1 MTMWSEEIEGH
12 WQQLA
17 EEVLLGIKEWR
28 LQHPRATFGEI
39 EAALD
44 ECWAKARARLLQDLA
59 LASAVAEVSRSM
71 EVDAPSCPEC
81 GHALEGRGQDSRDLT
96 TYYNQ
101 TISLKR
107 SYAVCPACSA
117 GFFPPG

>member
-1 MTMWSEEIEGH
+1 MAQWSEEMEAH

-28 LQHPRATFGEI
+28 LQHPKATFREI

-44 ECWAKARARLLQDLA
+44 ERLAKARARLLQDLA
-59 LASAVAEVSRSM
+59 LASRAAEVSQSM
-71 EVDAPSCPEC
+71 GVDAPSCREC

-96 TYYNQ
+96 TNYNQ
-101 TISLKR
+101 TITLKR
-107 SYAVCPACSA
+107 SYAVCPACGA